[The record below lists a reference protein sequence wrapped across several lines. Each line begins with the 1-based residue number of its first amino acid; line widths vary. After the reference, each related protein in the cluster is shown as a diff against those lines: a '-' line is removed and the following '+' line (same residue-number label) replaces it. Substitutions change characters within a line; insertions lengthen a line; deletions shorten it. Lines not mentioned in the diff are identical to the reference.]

1 MMILL
6 DRNTGLAVNPAFVA
20 SIRLANYNQN
30 DHLVITMKD
39 GFEIQIANNPAQ
51 GVLVHVLHHKLLGAV

>member
-6 DRNTGLAVNPAFVA
+6 DPNTGLAVNPAFVA
-20 SIRLANYNQN
+20 SIRLANYYQN

-39 GFEIQIANNPAQ
+39 GFEIQIANNRAQ
-51 GVLVHVLHHKLLGAV
+51 GVNVHELHRQLLEAV

>member
-1 MMILL
+1 MMVLL
-6 DRNTGLAVNPAFVA
+6 DYNTGLAVNPAFVA

-39 GFEIQIANNPAQ
+39 GFEIQIANNPGQ
-51 GVLVHVLHHKLLGAV
+51 GVLVHALHRKLMVAV